1 MSNFSQ
7 RVCRKVR
14 EYYLIKISV
23 TIEVKYSKIFSF
35 LKKKCF
41 VVFFCFVLLLVSH
54 QSFLLSLC
62 QWPHSTTDKRIQPK
76 KSKERERE
84 RSKQMDTECQT
95 EGQEQCDQIGRFN
108 ALWATFQ
115 SLWQQLFYPNRPDFL
130 AIFVNLSKSLIFL
143 VEIIYGQLLQTFDD
157 FYWSHW
163 LGEKS
168 VGIDREIQKQTLN
181 MKIAKQKK
189 E

>member
-84 RSKQMDTECQT
+84 ANRWTPSAKQRVRSSVTRLGDLMPF
-95 EGQEQCDQIGRFN
+95 G
-108 ALWATFQ
+108 
-115 SLWQQLFYPNRPDFL
+115 QLFKACGINYFTLTAHIFRQFL
-130 AIFVNLSKSLIFL
+130 
-143 VEIIYGQLLQTFDD
+143 
-157 FYWSHW
+157 
-163 LGEKS
+163 
-168 VGIDREIQKQTLN
+168 
-181 MKIAKQKK
+181 
-189 E
+189 